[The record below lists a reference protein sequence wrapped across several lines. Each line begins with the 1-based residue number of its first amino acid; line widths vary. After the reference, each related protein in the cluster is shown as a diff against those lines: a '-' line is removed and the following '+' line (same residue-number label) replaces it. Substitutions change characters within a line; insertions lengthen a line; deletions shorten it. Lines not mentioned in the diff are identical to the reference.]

1 MALRKALSIL
11 RDLRFTYSVMALI
24 CVNMILLGLQ
34 VDAGS
39 FPPYQEPGWYDT
51 VNSIIVVIF
60 VCEPLFFFFQSFNL

>member
-1 MALRKALSIL
+1 M
-11 RDLRFTYSVMALI
+11 MALI

-60 VCEPLFFFFQSFNL
+60 VCERLFFFFQSFNL